1 MPNCVSTGEPCWS
14 ATTRRTSL
22 PQTHIHSASP
32 ASACQTRK
40 PVDHIYRLSY
50 ALQASML
57 ECYNEEYR
65 DLLGKGPP
73 AGKKHSVRSQAIAH
87 VHASNR
93 EMRAADDVAG

>member
-1 MPNCVSTGEPCWS
+1 
-14 ATTRRTSL
+14 
-22 PQTHIHSASP
+22 
-32 ASACQTRK
+32 
-40 PVDHIYRLSY
+40 
-50 ALQASML
+50 ML